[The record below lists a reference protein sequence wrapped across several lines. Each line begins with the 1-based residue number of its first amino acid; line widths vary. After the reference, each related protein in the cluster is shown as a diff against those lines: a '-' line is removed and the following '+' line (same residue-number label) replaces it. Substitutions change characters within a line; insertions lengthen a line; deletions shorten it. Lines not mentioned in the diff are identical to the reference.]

1 MKRFGVAAVLVLAAC
16 VGLVLAGADGVYG
29 AREGSE
35 SLSSAGARPGDVH
48 LAQAGQGGAGPSY
61 KDVAAIMEKHRCT
74 MCHSGPRAKG
84 GLALDSHE
92 GIMKGGREGAVVVA
106 GAPGKS
112 ELVMRVKGAKE
123 PRMPV
128 GGPPWLS
135 EAEVRSLE
143 NWIAA
148 GAKGP

>member
-1 MKRFGVAAVLVLAAC
+1 MKRFGVAAVLVLAMCA
-16 VGLVLAGADGVYG
+16 GLVLAGAGGVCG

-35 SLSSAGARPGDVH
+35 ADSSADARPGAFH
-48 LAQAGQGGAGPSY
+48 LAQAGQGGTGPSY
-61 KDVAAIMEKHRCT
+61 KDVAIIMEKYRCT
-74 MCHSGPRAKG
+74 MCHSGPQAKG

-92 GIMKGGREGAVVVA
+92 GIMKGGRDGAVVVA

-112 ELVMRVKGAKE
+112 ELALRVKGAKE

-135 EAEVRSLE
+135 DVEVKSLE